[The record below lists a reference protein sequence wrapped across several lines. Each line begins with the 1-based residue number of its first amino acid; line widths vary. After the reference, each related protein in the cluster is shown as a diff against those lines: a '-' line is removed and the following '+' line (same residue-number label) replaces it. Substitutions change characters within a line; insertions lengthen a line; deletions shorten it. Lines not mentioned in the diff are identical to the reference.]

1 MKKKLIV
8 ATLAICI
15 MTVGSLTA
23 NAYQGKRGGYD
34 QPGMSGSEYCEN
46 EWRGNHHKQNR
57 HERVTEL
64 FGLSDEQQEKIKAIR
79 EDERSAI
86 QALRENMRE
95 YQEQMRQLAD
105 EATFDEN
112 AIRTIAEKKAKIQV
126 EMAVS
131 RARMHSQIH
140 EILSPEQQELAKD
153 LRSERQN
160 KQGKYRSGHGG
171 W

>member
-1 MKKKLIV
+1 
-8 ATLAICI
+8 
-15 MTVGSLTA
+15 
-23 NAYQGKRGGYD
+23 
-34 QPGMSGSEYCEN
+34 
-46 EWRGNHHKQNR
+46 
-57 HERVTEL
+57 
-64 FGLSDEQQEKIKAIR
+64 
-79 EDERSAI
+79 
-86 QALRENMRE
+86 MRE
-95 YQEQMRQLAD
+95 YQEQMRQLTD

-140 EILSPEQQELAKD
+140 EIMSPEQQELAKD

-160 KQGKYRSGHGG
+160 KQGKYRSGHGE

>member
-23 NAYQGKRGGYD
+23 NAYQGNRGGYG

-46 EWRGNHHKQNR
+46 EWRGNHRKQNR

-64 FGLSDEQQEKIKAIR
+64 LGLSDEQQEKIKAIR
-79 EDERSAI
+79 EEERSAN

-95 YQEQMRQLAD
+95 YQEQMRQLTD

-112 AIRTIAEKKAKIQV
+112 AIRTIAEKKAEIQV

-131 RARMHSQIH
+131 RARMRSQIH
-140 EILSPEQQELAKD
+140 EIMSPEQQELAKEF
-153 LRSERQN
+153 RSERQN
-160 KQGKYRSGHGG
+160 KQGKHRSGHGG

>member
-23 NAYQGKRGGYD
+23 NAYQGKRDGYD

-64 FGLSDEQQEKIKAIR
+64 LGLSDEQQEQIKTIR
-79 EDERSAI
+79 ENGRSAN
-86 QALRENMRE
+86 QAQREKMRE
-95 YQEQMRQLAD
+95 YQEQMRQLTD

-131 RARMHSQIH
+131 RAQMRSQIH
-140 EILSPEQQELAKD
+140 EIMSPEQQELAKEF
-153 LRSERQN
+153 RAERQY
-160 KQGKYRSGHGG
+160 KQGKHRSGHGG

>member
-23 NAYQGKRGGYD
+23 NAYQGNRGGYD

-46 EWRGNHHKQNR
+46 EWRGKHHKQNR

-64 FGLSDEQQEKIKAIR
+64 LGLSDEQQEQIKTIR
-79 EDERSAI
+79 ENGRSAN
-86 QALRENMRE
+86 QAQREKMRE
-95 YQEQMRQLAD
+95 YQEQMRQLTD

-131 RARMHSQIH
+131 RAQMRSQIH
-140 EILSPEQQELAKD
+140 EIMSPEQQELAKEF
-153 LRSERQN
+153 RAERQY
-160 KQGKYRSGHGG
+160 KQGKHRSGHGG

>member
-8 ATLAICI
+8 AALAICI

-23 NAYQGKRGGYD
+23 NAYQGNRGGYD

-46 EWRGNHHKQNR
+46 EWRGKHHKQNR

-64 FGLSDEQQEKIKAIR
+64 LGLSDEQQEKIKAIR
-79 EDERSAI
+79 EDERSVN

-95 YQEQMRQLAD
+95 YQEQIRQLTD

-112 AIRTIAEKKAKIQV
+112 AIRTIAEKKAGIQAD
-126 EMAVS
+126 MAVS
-131 RARMHSQIH
+131 KAQMRSKIL
-140 EILSPEQQELAKD
+140 EIMSPEQQELAKD

-160 KQGKYRSGHGG
+160 RQGKHRSGHGG